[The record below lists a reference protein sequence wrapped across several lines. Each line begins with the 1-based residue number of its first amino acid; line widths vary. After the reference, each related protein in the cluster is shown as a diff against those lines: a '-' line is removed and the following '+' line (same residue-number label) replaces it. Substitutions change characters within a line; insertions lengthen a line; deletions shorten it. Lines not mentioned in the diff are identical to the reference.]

1 LPLEP
6 KALLLRAFV
15 VVSGAAVD
23 VVVVVAVVVLASVV
37 DGSVVEPS
45 GDGCSWKRLPLP
57 GFLFLRN
64 STRRALGLVAGF
76 KIWGFSFLATSK

>member
-1 LPLEP
+1 MPLEP

-23 VVVVVAVVVLASVV
+23 VVVVDVVAVDVLV
-37 DGSVVEPS
+37 SVVEPS

-76 KIWGFSFLATSK
+76 KIWVFSFLATSK